1 MLRNDNENLSR
12 NEFFLLRKVE
22 LSPLP
27 RLIKFSVFLLM
38 RLSTRIIFDASCWFP
53 MLVQCFRFEYSIDS
67 TDTYIHIYTFSL
79 FKVWILR
86 WLSDVHTVYSSIII
100 QHLVKGIKS
109 RIILSYILCIERERE
124 RMEARLNNQRKVM
137 RDMEGQRFRFNR
149 PSSQKSSI
157 ERCSLGNRKEIQPGR
172 NSAC

>member
-38 RLSTRIIFDASCWFP
+38 RLSTRIIFDSRR
-53 MLVQCFRFEYSIDS
+53 VDS
-67 TDTYIHIYTFSL
+67 RCLFNVLDLNILLTLPIHIYTYTRL
-79 FKVWILR
+79 VFKVWILR

-124 RMEARLNNQRKVM
+124 RMEARLNNQRKVI

-157 ERCSLGNRKEIQPGR
+157 ERCSLGNRKEM
-172 NSAC
+172 